1 MFSDITSTAL
11 RVALGGLAA
20 RQRATADNVAN
31 IDTPGFLAGRVQF
44 EDSLRDAVRTGEA
57 RRVGAT
63 GPTTVRSLE
72 PTREDG
78 NNVNLD
84 TESISNTDTVLRY
97 QLLTQAVT
105 DRMSLL
111 RTAMRTQ

>member
-1 MFSDITSTAL
+1 MFGDVTSVAL
-11 RVALGGLAA
+11 RVAMSGLAA

-31 IDTPGFLAGRVQF
+31 IATPGFLAGRVQF
-44 EDSLRDAVRTGEA
+44 EDSLRDAVRSGD
-57 RRVGAT
+57 VGRIASS
-63 GPTTVRSLE
+63 GSTTSRSLE

-84 TESISNTDTVLRY
+84 TESISGTDTVLRY

-111 RTAMRTQ
+111 RTAMRTS

>member
-1 MFSDITSTAL
+1 VFSDVTSVAL
-11 RVALGGLAA
+11 RVALGGLSA

-44 EDSLRDAVRTGEA
+44 EDSLRDAVRSGDV
-57 RRVGAT
+57 RRIGSTGAT
-63 GPTTVRSLE
+63 QARSLE

-111 RTAMRTQ
+111 RTSMRTS